1 MNTPIVLIVDDE
13 AGIVKLCERLLTRAG
28 FQVSAFTKPQEAMNY
43 LRGERVDLLLVDIR
57 MPEVDGFSVVA
68 FAKEHQPDIATLV
81 MTGFGTV
88 ETAIKAL
95 RRGVDGLI
103 LKPFEKGEELVEA
116 ARQALADSQRKRDA
130 AHTEALRPLF
140 DVTEAFLA
148 ETRPD
153 RLPELIVDAVCSH
166 LRCENAAYYQRLPED
181 DGALTLLFKR
191 GQAYSESDAG
201 NDAEKESSESEITHP
216 LRVSE
221 SEYPIL
227 QKELSKLGIG
237 SALFVPIDHSGVQAL
252 LYAGRD
258 VGEASFRDIDLD
270 ILLILAR
277 QASVAIE
284 NAMLYS
290 ELRDYVQQVKD
301 SQKALLQAEKMAT
314 AGRLTASIAHEVN
327 NPLQAVR
334 NCLHLAGRDDLSEVK
349 KDEYFGLAQ
358 TELERLTTTVRRMLD
373 FYRPGTVAPIAID
386 LEEILNHVLAL
397 MRAQFQ
403 KRDII
408 VNTFLP
414 EDLPSVLAV
423 SAQVQ
428 QVFLNLSLNAY
439 DAMPAG
445 GVLDIRA
452 RKKKKGVEITF
463 QDNGIGIEPEDQPNI
478 FEPFISTKEGGTGLG
493 LTVSYNIIAA
503 LGGELEF
510 ISNNQEGACFQVT
523 LPIGGK

>member
-1 MNTPIVLIVDDE
+1 MNAPVVLIVDDE

-28 FQVSAFTKPQEAMNY
+28 FRVSAFTDPQQAMTY
-43 LRGERVDLLLVDIR
+43 LRRERIDLLLVDIR
-57 MPEVDGFSVVA
+57 MPEVDGFGVVTY
-68 FAKEHQPDIATLV
+68 AKKHQPEIATLV

-103 LKPFEKGEELVEA
+103 LKPFEEGEELVKA

-153 RLPELIVDAVCSH
+153 HLPKLIVDAIAKH
-166 LRCENAAYYQRLPED
+166 LRCENAAYYQRLPGN
-181 DGALTLLFKR
+181 DGALTLLHER
-191 GQAYSESDAG
+191 GQACAESDTASDLG
-201 NDAEKESSESEITHP
+201 EGFRLDEMTNPIK
-216 LRVSE
+216 VSE
-221 SEYPIL
+221 SGHPIL
-227 QKELSKLGIG
+227 NKKLEKLGIG
-237 SALFVPIDHSGVQAL
+237 STLFVPIDHSGIQAL
-252 LYAGRD
+252 FYAGRD
-258 VGEASFRDIDLD
+258 AGQASFREIDLD
-270 ILLILAR
+270 TLVILAR
-277 QASVAIE
+277 QAAVAIE
-284 NAMLYS
+284 NATLYA
-290 ELRDYVQQVKD
+290 ELRDYVQQVED
-301 SQKALLQAEKMAT
+301 SQKALLQAEKMAA

-334 NCLHLAGRDDLSEVK
+334 NCLHLAGREDLAK
-349 KDEYFGLAQ
+349 PKRDEYFGLAQ
-358 TELERLTTTVRRMLD
+358 TELERLTSTVRRMLD
-373 FYRPGTVAPIAID
+373 FYRPGTVAPSD
-386 LEEILNHVLAL
+386 VDVDEILSHVLGL

-403 KRDII
+403 KRGI
-408 VNTFLP
+408 VINTFLP
-414 EDLPSVLAV
+414 DDLPPVLAV

-445 GVLDIRA
+445 GTLDIEA
-452 RKKKKGVEITF
+452 SKKKKHVEITF
-463 QDNGIGIEPEDQPNI
+463 QDDGTGIALKDQPNI

-510 ISNNQEGACFQVT
+510 IQNKQKGACFKVT
-523 LPIGGK
+523 LPTGGK